1 MKTSGTLITITGA
14 FKEFAPELYKF
25 YESEME
31 NLIDSDNSLA
41 TPFSGSVF
49 ASTAFNFGPRVVT
62 KPHRDHL
69 NLAYGWC
76 SITALGKFDHT
87 AGGHLVLPDL
97 KLAIEFPA
105 GSTVLVP
112 SAALIHHNVP
122 IALHETRRSVTQ
134 YSAGGIF
141 RWMSYGFQMKRL
153 AKAASIKGKTWWK
166 QGEGLYAVWPVV
178 STKGNGFQSVNEE
191 EGSVERKELEPI
203 EMVKGRSNTC
213 WKDRSNRVS
222 QRHILRP

>member
-1 MKTSGTLITITGA
+1 MK
-14 FKEFAPELYKF
+14 
-25 YESEME
+25 
-31 NLIDSDNSLA
+31 NLMDSDGSLVP
-41 TPFSGSVF
+41 PFSGSAF
-49 ASTAFNFGPRVVT
+49 ASVAFNFGPRVVT

-112 SAALIHHNVP
+112 SAALTHHNLP
-122 IALHETRRSVTQ
+122 IAYHETRRSITQ

-141 RWMSYGFQMKRL
+141 RWMSYGFQMKKL
-153 AKAASIKGKTWWK
+153 AVAASVTGKTWWK
-166 QGEGLYAVWPVV
+166 KGEGLYAVWPVA
-178 STKGNGFQSVNEE
+178 SAKGNRFQLVNAE
-191 EGSVERKELEPI
+191 EGSVNQKKLAPVK
-203 EMVKGRSNTC
+203 MVEGKSSAC
-213 WKDRSNRVS
+213 
-222 QRHILRP
+222 